1 MFSKTEG
8 VSFIS
13 FKVHSGLPQSVSKSL
28 GIQKSS
34 KKIGDFDYTKI
45 TNKKK
50 SAMNAAVKQQQSFAS
65 ANKKKGKKI
74 YEISRFFVKN
84 YVGALKSTINNPM
97 CEDDIMDYLDCERD
111 HLATIKTELDQLLR
125 ENPKHNRMQ
134 LYKLITN
141 PVLNPIFQYFLRR
154 KVYSWIFTSSK
165 MQDRQAHLMARKNF
179 LYLCLKAK
187 ELTPHNFRIAL
198 NFK

>member
-1 MFSKTEG
+1 
-8 VSFIS
+8 
-13 FKVHSGLPQSVSKSL
+13 
-28 GIQKSS
+28 
-34 KKIGDFDYTKI
+34 
-45 TNKKK
+45 
-50 SAMNAAVKQQQSFAS
+50 
-65 ANKKKGKKI
+65 
-74 YEISRFFVKN
+74 
-84 YVGALKSTINNPM
+84 M